1 MSSFRAPDDE
11 RMLDSLTLGHRIR
24 DTRKQRG
31 LTLGQVAEQFGRA
44 VSQLSLIE
52 SGKRE
57 LKLAEVQKLAR
68 ILGVGL
74 DELLTAEAPSR
85 RAALEI
91 ALERAQQGPLYSS
104 LGLPHLAARAS
115 MTDDV
120 LETILGLH
128 DELKRVHEE
137 RAATPEEARRVNA
150 QLRQEMRRV
159 DNHFDD
165 LERTASELLDA
176 VGHDGGP
183 LSQRVAAD
191 LAAHLGFSIH
201 YVGDLPSST
210 RSVIDREHGRIY
222 LPISEAASRDPR
234 SAMLQALAGHVLGFE
249 APAHYGEFLR
259 QRVATNYLAGALLIR
274 ETSAV
279 EFLAAA
285 KAKRELSVEDLRDAF
300 STTYETAG
308 HRFTNLVTHH
318 FGIPVHFVKVHES
331 GAISKAYENDGV
343 LFPQDVLGAVEGQRV
358 CRYWSARQV
367 FDADDRFGVYHQYTD
382 KPNGSYWCTSR
393 IQQTSQGTFSV
404 SVGTPFE
411 HVKWF
416 RGRDTQHRF
425 SSACPD
431 PACCREPDAALEG
444 RWTDAALP
452 TPKISSSLLA
462 ALPAG
467 SFAGTDRREVFEFLD
482 QHAPA

>member
-1 MSSFRAPDDE
+1 MV
-11 RMLDSLTLGHRIR
+11 DSLTVGRRIR
-24 DTRKQRG
+24 DARKRRG
-31 LTLGQVAEQFGRA
+31 MTLGEVAERFGRA
-44 VSQLSLIE
+44 TSQMSVIE

-57 LKLAEVQKLAR
+57 LRISEVQKLAR
-68 ILGVGL
+68 ILDVSA
-74 DELLTAEAPSR
+74 DDLLSPEAPTE

-91 ALERAQQGPLYSS
+91 ALERAQQGPLYAS
-104 LGLPHLAARAS
+104 LGLPHLPARAS

-120 LETILGLH
+120 LRTVLGLH
-128 DELKRVHEE
+128 DALLSVHAE
-137 RAATPEEARRVNA
+137 RAATPEAARRANA
-150 QLRQEMRRV
+150 ELRQEMRRV

-165 LERTASELLDA
+165 LERTAAELLDA
-176 VGHDGGP
+176 VGHEGGP

-201 YVGDLPSST
+201 YVGDLPTST

-234 SAMLQALAGHVLGFE
+234 SAMLQALSGHVLGFD
-249 APAHYGEFLR
+249 APATYAEFLR

-274 ETSAV
+274 ESSAV
-279 EFLAAA
+279 PFLAAA
-285 KAKRELSVEDLRDAF
+285 KEKRELAVEDLRDAF
-300 STTYETAG
+300 STSYETAG

-318 FGIPVHFVKVHES
+318 FGIPLHFVKVHSS

-343 LFPQDVLGAVEGQRV
+343 LFPHDVLGAVEGQRV

-367 FDADDRFGVYHQYTD
+367 FDAEDRFGVYYQYTD

-393 IQQTSQGTFSV
+393 IQHTSQGTFSV
-404 SVGTPFE
+404 SVGTPFA

-416 RGRDTQHRF
+416 RGRDTRHRF
-425 SSACPD
+425 ASGCPD
-431 PACCREPDAALEG
+431 PTCCRAPSDDLEG
-444 RWTDAALP
+444 RWGDAALP

-467 SFAGTDRREVFEFLD
+467 SFAGADRREVLEFLEA
-482 QHAPA
+482 HAPA